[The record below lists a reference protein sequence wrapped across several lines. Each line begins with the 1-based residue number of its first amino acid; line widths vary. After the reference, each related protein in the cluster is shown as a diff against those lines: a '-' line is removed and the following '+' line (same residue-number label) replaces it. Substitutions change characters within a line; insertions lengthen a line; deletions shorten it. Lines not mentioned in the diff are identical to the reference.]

1 MFVSESILFNKSHLF
16 AVDVIDF
23 YKENYQVKYSDIY
36 KQFLKSATSIGANM
50 AEANGALT
58 ENEFSAKVSIAYK
71 EMLESQYW
79 LLLFKDTHLINDE
92 LYIKLN
98 NQVNELCKIAY
109 SILKTTG
116 RIKQKPK

>member
-1 MFVSESILFNKSHLF
+1 MFESESILFNKSHLF
-16 AVDVIDF
+16 AVEVVHF
-23 YKENYQVKYSDIY
+23 FKENYQGKYSDIY
-36 KQFLKSATSIGANM
+36 KQLLKSATSIGANM

-79 LLLFKDTHLINDE
+79 LLLFKDSNLISEE
-92 LYIKLN
+92 LYAKLN
-98 NQVNELCKIAY
+98 DQVNELCKIAF

-116 RIKQKPK
+116 RIKQKR